1 MEPRGYQEGAVVIT
15 GGMRSREAFRLRE
28 ETGKPPRFGTRGGKT
43 NPNVPWF
50 SMRAAAEK
58 KGPQA
63 LKEFHRLNPKPMKE
77 DPDWLEMRALA
88 TRQVEAGEEDALEK
102 FFEKNPRPW
111 KKPKIEE

>member
-1 MEPRGYQEGAVVIT
+1 
-15 GGMRSREAFRLRE
+15 
-28 ETGKPPRFGTRGGKT
+28 
-43 NPNVPWF
+43 
-50 SMRAAAEK
+50 
-58 KGPQA
+58 
-63 LKEFHRLNPKPMKE
+63 MKE